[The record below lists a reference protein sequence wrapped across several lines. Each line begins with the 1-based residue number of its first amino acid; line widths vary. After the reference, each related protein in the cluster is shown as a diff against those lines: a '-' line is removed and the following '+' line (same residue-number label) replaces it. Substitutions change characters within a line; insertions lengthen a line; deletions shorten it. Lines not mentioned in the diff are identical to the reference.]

1 MPKASPMSR
10 PNALH
15 ADQMT
20 PEARLNEIGRI
31 LAAALVRMSNRKSST
46 LSTNVKES
54 PLHFR
59 HDQSSHVRSK
69 KCVGE

>member
-1 MPKASPMSR
+1 MSR
-10 PNALH
+10 GIGNALNAH
-15 ADQMT
+15 HPDQMT

-46 LSTNVKES
+46 LSASDEDS

-59 HDQSSHVRSK
+59 HDQSRHVRSNNS
-69 KCVGE
+69 VGE